1 MYNGVHEYKVYM
13 VQIDENEP
21 GTNVIDIPGR
31 PFCYTY
37 SRETA
42 RKTCQIL
49 ESVTG
54 CQDLK
59 YWNRQTLKQV
69 QQIIRIM
76 HRINIH
82 GHIYPIPFEK
92 LKAILG
98 WNLAAWAVTLS
109 YKKMI
114 ETYKLGYND
123 TKISQKVMKFYCHYD
138 PIYDPIRGTLKER
151 KMILHD
157 LINWVEDPKDFDPIK
172 FDFDRFI
179 VKE

>member
-1 MYNGVHEYKVYM
+1 MIKFRHRRMYNGVHEYKVYM

-21 GTNVIDIPGR
+21 RTNVIDIPGK

-69 QQIIRIM
+69 QQIIRLM
-76 HRINIH
+76 YRINIH

-92 LKAILG
+92 LKATLG
-98 WNLAAWAVTLS
+98 WNLAAWAVTIS
-109 YKKMI
+109 YEKMLK
-114 ETYKLGYND
+114 TYKLAYNE
-123 TKISQKVMKFYCHYD
+123 MKWSNNKSRLREHLLY
-138 PIYDPIRGTLKER
+138 E
-151 KMILHD
+151 

-172 FDFDRFI
+172 FDFDSNFDRFI